1 MINPFALTHKLS
13 VMSSFKRRLI
23 LIIIDIFLIT
33 TSILTSYYLKFGNT
47 FLIEYKGIFTLTLTF
62 IIIGVPLY
70 ILTGQYKALTRYVGS
85 KTFYQL
91 AFRNVI
97 LLIFIYIFSYI
108 FRYDVGDGTNLVLI
122 WFILTIFI
130 STNRFILRDLL
141 LKNLNKERT
150 NNHNIIIY
158 GAGKAGAQ
166 LASSLRINNHYKIL
180 GFIDES
186 SQLFGRN
193 IYGIPIYPPA
203 KLLQLAPSVDQIL
216 LSEQITN
223 YQTKDILK
231 ELIKKYSI
239 NILEIFSIE
248 ELAYNKTKFKSP
260 SKIDIE
266 DLLGREGIYPRKE
279 LLSEGVQNKVI
290 CVTGAGGSIGSEI
303 CRILL
308 TLSPKKI
315 ILFEINEACLYSIE
329 QELNKK
335 NNCNIIIET
344 VLGSTTDERLVYDI
358 FAKFRIDIVF
368 HAAAYKHVPL
378 VENNPLQG
386 LFNNCIST
394 KITCEASKIYDVG
407 KYILI
412 SSDKAVRPTNIMGAS
427 KRVSELI
434 VQAFASE
441 IKKNSAK
448 ESKTIFSMV
457 RFGNVIGSSG
467 SVIPLFKKQ
476 IAEGGPITITHKDI
490 VRYFMT
496 IKEASELVIQSNS
509 LAKGGDVF
517 LLDMG
522 TPVKIYDLAKNM
534 IQISGLKLKDE
545 INPNGDI
552 EIINTGLRP
561 GEKLYEELLINAE
574 AEKTNHRLI
583 YTAKEE
589 SISYEVLWPLMNAL
603 ENYIRIGNKEE
614 VFKLLKIIVPE
625 WKPFFYE

>member
-1 MINPFALTHKLS
+1 MINPFTLTHKLS

-23 LIIIDIFLIT
+23 LIVIDIFLIAA
-33 TSILTSYYLKFGNT
+33 S
-47 FLIEYKGIFTLTLTF
+47 IFTSFFLKYGKTYNLESSGILPLTFAF

-70 ILTGQYKALTRYVGS
+70 IFTGQYKALTRYVGS
-85 KTFYQL
+85 KTIYQL

-97 LLIFIYIFSYI
+97 LLTLIYIFCYVSQYNFGGVSFLI
-108 FRYDVGDGTNLVLI
+108 LI

-130 STNRFILRDLL
+130 STNRLILRDLL
-141 LKNLNKERT
+141 LKNLSQDRIKN
-150 NNHNIIIY
+150 NIIIY
-158 GAGKAGAQ
+158 GAGKSGAQ
-166 LASSLRINNHYKIL
+166 LASSLKINNQYKIL
-180 GFIDES
+180 GFVDES
-186 SQLFGRN
+186 AQLFGRN
-193 IYGIPIYPPA
+193 IFGIPIYPPA
-203 KLLQLAPSVDQIL
+203 KLLKLGPLIDQIL

-223 YQTKDILK
+223 YQTKKILK
-231 ELIKKYSI
+231 ELIEKHST

-248 ELAYNKTKFKSP
+248 ELAYNKTKSKSNSL

-266 DLLGREGIYPRKE
+266 DLLGREDIYPREE
-279 LLSEGVQNKVI
+279 LLSEGVKNKVI

-315 ILFEINEACLYSIE
+315 ILFEINEACLYSLE

-335 NNCNIIIET
+335 NHLKISIET
-344 VLGSTTDERLVYDI
+344 VLGSTTDQRLVYDV
-358 FAKFRIDIVF
+358 FSKFSIDIVF
-368 HAAAYKHVPL
+368 HTAAYKHVPL
-378 VENNPLQG
+378 VENNPLQA

-394 KITCEASKIYDVG
+394 KMTCQASKKFGVK

-427 KRVSELI
+427 KRASELI

-441 IKKNSAK
+441 VK
-448 ESKTIFSMV
+448 ESSKTKSKTIFSMV

-467 SVIPLFKKQ
+467 SVIPLFKTQ

-509 LAKGGDVF
+509 LARGGDLF

-534 IQISGLKLKDE
+534 IQISGLTLKDE
-545 INPNGDI
+545 NNPNGDI

-561 GEKLYEELLINAE
+561 GEKLFEELLINAE
-574 AEKTNHRLI
+574 AVKTKHKLI

-589 SISYEVLWPLMNAL
+589 SISCELLWPLIKDL
-603 ENYIRIGNKEE
+603 ENAIYKGDEKE

-625 WKPFFYE
+625 WRASFD

>member
-13 VMSSFKRRLI
+13 IMSSFKRRLI

-33 TSILTSYYLKFGNT
+33 TSVFTSYYLKYGTT
-47 FLIEYKGIFTLTLTF
+47 FILEYKGILPLTLLF
-62 IIIGVPLY
+62 IFLGVPLY
-70 ILTGQYKALTRYVGS
+70 IFTGQYKALTRYVGS
-85 KTFYQL
+85 KTIYQL

-97 LLIFIYIFSYI
+97 LLILIYILSY
-108 FRYDVGDGTNLVLI
+108 FLEYDFGDLTNLVLI
-122 WFILTIFI
+122 WLILTIFI

-141 LKNLNKERT
+141 LKSLNKERT
-150 NNHNIIIY
+150 NKHNIIIY
-158 GAGKAGAQ
+158 GAGKSGAQ
-166 LASSLRINNHYKIL
+166 LASSLRINNQYKIL

-193 IYGIPIYPPA
+193 IYGIPIYPPN
-203 KLLQLAPSVDQIL
+203 KLLEFAPIIDQIL
-216 LSEQITN
+216 LSEQITSF
-223 YQTKDILK
+223 QTKEILK
-231 ELIKKYSI
+231 ELIKKYST

-248 ELAYNKTKFKSP
+248 ELAYNKTKSKSLR
-260 SKIDIE
+260 KIRIE
-266 DLLGREGIYPRKE
+266 DLLGREGIYPREE
-279 LLSEGVQNKVI
+279 LLSEGVKNKVI

-308 TLSPKKI
+308 GLSPKKI
-315 ILFEINEACLYSIE
+315 ILFEINEACLYSLE

-335 NNCNIIIET
+335 NNFNISIQA
-344 VLGSTTDERLVYDI
+344 VLGSTTDERLVDDV
-358 FAKFRIDIVF
+358 FSKFNIDIVF
-368 HAAAYKHVPL
+368 HTAAYKHVPL

-394 KITCEASKIYDVG
+394 KITCKASKEYGVK

-427 KRVSELI
+427 KRASELI
-434 VQAFASE
+434 VQGFASE
-441 IKKNSAK
+441 IKEKSDMK
-448 ESKTIFSMV
+448 SKTIFSMV

-509 LAKGGDVF
+509 LAKGGDLF

-534 IQISGLKLKDE
+534 IQISGLSIKDDK
-545 INPNGDI
+545 NPNGDI

-574 AEKTNHRLI
+574 AEKTTHKLI

-589 SISYEVLWPLMNAL
+589 SISCAVLWPLITDL
-603 ENYIRIGNKEE
+603 ENAICKGDEGA
-614 VFKLLKIIVPE
+614 VFKILKIIVPE
-625 WKPFFYE
+625 WQHSV